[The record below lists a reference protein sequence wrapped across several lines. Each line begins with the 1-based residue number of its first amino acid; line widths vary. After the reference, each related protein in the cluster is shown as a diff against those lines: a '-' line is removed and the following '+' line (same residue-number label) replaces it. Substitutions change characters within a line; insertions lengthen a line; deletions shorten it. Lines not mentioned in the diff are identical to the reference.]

1 MCGIAA
7 ICGAALDPADETIAR
22 MVHAIRHRGPDAQTY
37 QRLDGCHLGHA
48 RLSIIDLEN
57 GAQPMPDM
65 RRQRWITF
73 NGEIYNYREL
83 RAELETL
90 GCRFATHSDT
100 EVILAAYGEWG
111 SACLDRLRGMYA
123 FAIWDISTRRLFAAR
138 DIFGEKPLYYATA
151 HGGLVLGSEIKALM
165 ASGFVSNE
173 LSRAGI
179 DGYLALGYVPPDR
192 TIYEHVRSLPPG
204 HYLEWN
210 GRAPRVR
217 QYWAPH
223 ARPISISTD
232 EAAEELRRLLRQ
244 AVRRQ
249 MVADVPVG
257 AFLSGGH
264 DSSAVVALMREVR
277 SGPLQTFSV
286 GFGEHVNELPYAR
299 HVAQRYET
307 EHHEL
312 DLADPPVGQLLERMA
327 EVYDEPFMDPS
338 HVPTYVLS
346 QFARERV
353 KVALTGD
360 GADELYG
367 GYAWYPLVALSAT
380 VPASTIVWFML
391 RATSRLLADR
401 HQSLST
407 YSRAMGM
414 AVRWPD
420 AWRRYIRYRQ
430 VFADAERRALWAGQ
444 DTGITAFPSGYFR
457 PADDVTGFDRAL
469 HFDLTAF
476 LPGDILVKV
485 DRAAMAHGLE
495 TRAPFLDRE
504 LVEFALSLPADLK
517 VKEQQTKVLFK
528 QALAPLWPEAIR
540 SRPKQGFAGPFG
552 PWLQRSD
559 VQRLVQ
565 RVFSAG
571 SPLRRMLPHVE
582 RRHASASP
590 QWTWCLLTL
599 GLWLERHRDTA
610 VTDAVH
616 EARAIAMAG
625 RQ

>member
-1 MCGIAA
+1 MCGIAL
-7 ICGAALDPADETIAR
+7 ICGNRGVTDNTIVR

-65 RRQRWITF
+65 HGRRWIVF

-83 RAELETL
+83 RAELDRL
-90 GCRFATHSDT
+90 GYRFATHSDT
-100 EVILAAYGEWG
+100 EVILAAYDQWG

-123 FAIWDISTRRLFAAR
+123 FAIWDVTARELFAAR
-138 DIFGEKPLYYATA
+138 DIFGEKPLYYATSGA
-151 HGGLVLGSEIKALM
+151 NLVIGSEIKAIL
-165 ASGFVSNE
+165 ASGLVSRE
-173 LSRAGI
+173 LSRTGV

-192 TIYEHVRSLPPG
+192 TVYEQVQTLPPG

-210 GRAPRVR
+210 GRTVRVAR
-217 QYWAPH
+217 YWAPH
-223 ARPISISTD
+223 ARPITITAD
-232 EAAEELRRLLRQ
+232 DAGEELRRLLRQ
-244 AVRRQ
+244 AVQRQ

-264 DSSAVVALMREVR
+264 DSSAVVALMRELR

-299 HVAQRYET
+299 QAATRYET

-312 DLADPPVGQLLERMA
+312 DLSEPPVADLLERMA

-346 QFARERV
+346 EFARRRV

-367 GYAWYPLVALSAT
+367 GYAWYPLVALSTA
-380 VPASTIVWFML
+380 VPASAVAWFVL
-391 RATSRLLADR
+391 RATSRLLSDR
-401 HQSLST
+401 YRTLST

-420 AWRRYIRYRQ
+420 AWQRYIRYRE
-430 VFADAERRALWAGQ
+430 VFSGAQRRELWAGG
-444 DTGITAFPSGYFR
+444 DVGVTPFPNAFFQPG
-457 PADDVTGFDRAL
+457 DDVTGFNRAL
-469 HFDLTAF
+469 HFDLAAF

-485 DRAAMAHGLE
+485 DRASMAHGLE

-504 LVEFALSLPADLK
+504 LVEFALSLPSTLK
-517 VKEQQTKVLFK
+517 VDERQTKILFK
-528 QALAPLWPEAIR
+528 QALAQLWPDAIR
-540 SRPKQGFAGPFG
+540 SRPKQGFAGPFV
-552 PWLQRSD
+552 PWLQRAD
-559 VQRLVQ
+559 VQRLV
-565 RVFSAG
+565 RRTFAVG
-571 SPLRRMLPHVE
+571 SPLLRLLPGLNE
-582 RRHASASP
+582 RRVRMSP
-590 QWTWCLLTL
+590 NWTWSLLTL
-599 GLWLERHRDTA
+599 GLWLERHQT
-610 VTDAVH
+610 
-616 EARAIAMAG
+616 EIAHQDEHASAAFSMAG
-625 RQ
+625 GQ

>member
-7 ICGAALDPADETIAR
+7 ICGAALDPADEAIVR
-22 MVHAIRHRGPDAQTY
+22 MVHAIRHRGPDAQTH

-48 RLSIIDLEN
+48 RLSIIDLET

-65 RRQRWITF
+65 RGQRWITF

-90 GCRFATHSDT
+90 GYSFATHSDT

-123 FAIWDISTRRLFAAR
+123 FAIWDVTTRRLFAAR
-138 DIFGEKPLYYATA
+138 DIFGEKPLYYAIA
-151 HGGLVLGSEIKALM
+151 RGNLVLGSELKAIM
-165 ASGFVSNE
+165 ASGLVSNE

-179 DGYLALGYVPPDR
+179 DGYLALGYVPPDC
-192 TIYEHVRSLPPG
+192 TVYEHVQSLPPG

-210 GRAPRVR
+210 GRTAHVGR
-217 QYWAPH
+217 YWAPH
-223 ARPISISTD
+223 ARPRIIGTE

-264 DSSAVVALMREVR
+264 DSSAVVALMREIR
-277 SGPLQTFSV
+277 GGPLQTFSV
-286 GFGEHVNELPYAR
+286 GFGEHINELPYAR

-312 DLADPPVGQLLERMA
+312 DLADPPVAQLLERMA

-338 HVPTYVLS
+338 HIPTYVLS
-346 QFARERV
+346 QFARKHV

-367 GYAWYPLVALSAT
+367 GYAWYPLLALSAT
-380 VPASTIVWFML
+380 VPASAIVWFLL
-391 RATSRLLADR
+391 RATSRLLSDR
-401 HQSLST
+401 YRSLST

-420 AWRRYIRYRQ
+420 AWRRYVRYRQ
-430 VFADAERRALWAGQ
+430 VFADSERRTLWAGN
-444 DTGITAFPSGYFR
+444 DVGVRSFPTGYFQ
-457 PADDVTGFDRAL
+457 PTDDVAGFNRAL
-469 HFDLTAF
+469 HFDLAAF

-504 LVEFALSLPADLK
+504 LVEFALSLPANLK
-517 VKEQQTKVLFK
+517 VDEQQTKILFK
-528 QALAPLWPEAIR
+528 KALAPLWPEAIR
-540 SRPKQGFAGPFG
+540 SRPKQGFAGPFA
-552 PWLQRSD
+552 PWLQRPD
-559 VQRLVQ
+559 VQQLLQ
-565 RVFSAG
+565 RVFSVG
-571 SPLRRMLPHVE
+571 SPLRRLLPNAE
-582 RRHASASP
+582 WRRASMSP

-599 GLWLERHRDTA
+599 GLWLECYADAAMTG
-610 VTDAVH
+610 AVH